1 MVGNFG
7 ATLFS
12 SFVVDDRTVDDREE
26 KYNSIKTD
34 LVTLDIE
41 GRGMSYMI
49 NPITATIEMA
59 W

>member
-12 SFVVDDRTVDDREE
+12 SFVVDDRTVDNGEE
-26 KYNSIKTD
+26 KDGPIKTD
-34 LVTLDIE
+34 SVTLDIK
-41 GRGMSYMI
+41 GRGMSYMF
-49 NPITATIEMA
+49 NDTTAIIEWA

>member
-7 ATLFS
+7 VTLFS
-12 SFVVDDRTVDDREE
+12 SFVVDDRSVDDREE
-26 KYNSIKTD
+26 KYNAIKTD
-34 LVTLDIE
+34 SVTLDIE

-49 NPITATIEMA
+49 NPITTAIEMP

>member
-7 ATLFS
+7 VTLFS
-12 SFVVDDRTVDDREE
+12 SFVVDDRSVDDREE
-26 KYNSIKTD
+26 KYNAIKTD

-49 NPITATIEMA
+49 NPITTAIEMP

>member
-7 ATLFS
+7 VTLFS
-12 SFVVDDRTVDDREE
+12 SFVVDDRSVDYREE
-26 KYNSIKTD
+26 KYNAIKTD

-49 NPITATIEMA
+49 NPITTAIEMP

>member
-26 KYNSIKTD
+26 KHSPIKTD
-34 LVTLDIE
+34 SVTLDIK

-49 NPITATIEMA
+49 NDTTAIIEWA

>member
-26 KYNSIKTD
+26 KYNPIKTNSVM
-34 LVTLDIE
+34 LGIE
-41 GRGMSYMI
+41 GRGMSYVI
-49 NPITATIEMA
+49 NPITAAIGME

>member
-12 SFVVDDRTVDDREE
+12 SFVVDDRTVDDGEE
-26 KYNSIKTD
+26 KHGTIKTGS
-34 LVTLDIE
+34 VTLDIK

-49 NPITATIEMA
+49 NDTTAIIELA